1 MVDKYNLISFAP
13 SIAIVGAML
22 VMVVV
27 GVCLLKK
34 SIAKDAAAAERK

>member
-1 MVDKYNLISFAP
+1 MVDKYSLISFAP

-22 VMVVV
+22 VMVVL
-27 GVCLLKK
+27 GVSFLKK